1 MRAFLVICLLFIHS
15 AWTHETGAEE
25 SIGWHQ
31 RVGMKNSEII
41 KLSEVTLKNRI
52 VGGAVAPVYA
62 HPYLAGLLIDIIG
75 FSSPSACG
83 GSLLSPNRILTAA
96 HCWFDGF
103 NQAHR
108 ITAVLG
114 SQFLFHGGVR
124 VFPSAIAI
132 HPTYD
137 FRTFANDIAMLYL
150 PVHIPF
156 SAQIQPIALPS
167 GPLLHMDYT
176 NETVI
181 AAGYGRYSDVTNPTT
196 NTMARNVLLEVIE
209 LQKCRRFYGDVVLDS
224 NICTNGYGGVGIC
237 QGDSGGPLTMNVN
250 GESVLIGKHH
260 PRIDFPTRYLSFGET
275 LRANCTTAPAVPAP
289 HITWFINGRK
299 MDELVAHSHKFRV
312 PMSERNGRRGLQR
325 TFEYETGMSS
335 PPPLLTLTHA
345 SHLATRPPGCS
356 LKETQM
362 AEVKENEEINVIHMS
377 SRHKS
382 RKPSK
387 RDLYVTVSELQIVAT
402 GRLEITCVSTIPEF
416 RSIEDRF
423 ADVRNDTVIVDVIK
437 PSTLSQPSANLT
449 TADSSTSGSSKK
461 RRNLFSSLMC
471 IIIIYLLTVA

>member
-15 AWTHETGAEE
+15 AWSHETVDEE
-25 SIGWHQ
+25 FIGWHQ
-31 RVGMKNSEII
+31 KVGMKNAELI
-41 KLSEVTLKNRI
+41 KLSEEVTLNSRI

-83 GSLLSPNRILTAA
+83 GTLLSANRILTAA

-114 SQFLFHGGVR
+114 SPFLFHGGVR

-150 PVHIPF
+150 PVHIQF
-156 SAQIQPIALPS
+156 SGQIQPIALPS
-167 GPLLHMDYT
+167 GSLLHMDYT

-209 LQKCRRFYGDVVLDS
+209 LQKCRSYYGDLVLDS

-237 QGDSGGPLTMNVN
+237 QGDSGGPLTINVN
-250 GESVLIGKHH
+250 GEPVLIGVS
-260 PRIDFPTRYLSFGET
+260 SF
-275 LRANCTTAPAVPAP
+275 
-289 HITWFINGRK
+289 
-299 MDELVAHSHKFRV
+299 VARD
-312 PMSERNGRRGLQR
+312 
-325 TFEYETGMSS
+325 
-335 PPPLLTLTHA
+335 
-345 SHLATRPPGCS
+345 GC
-356 LKETQM
+356 
-362 AEVKENEEINVIHMS
+362 
-377 SRHKS
+377 
-382 RKPSK
+382 
-387 RDLYVTVSELQIVAT
+387 ELQ
-402 GRLEITCVSTIPEF
+402 F
-416 RSIEDRF
+416 
-423 ADVRNDTVIVDVIK
+423 
-437 PSTLSQPSANLT
+437 PSAF
-449 TADSSTSGSSKK
+449 ARVSSYINWI
-461 RRNLFSSLMC
+461 RVQ
-471 IIIIYLLTVA
+471 I